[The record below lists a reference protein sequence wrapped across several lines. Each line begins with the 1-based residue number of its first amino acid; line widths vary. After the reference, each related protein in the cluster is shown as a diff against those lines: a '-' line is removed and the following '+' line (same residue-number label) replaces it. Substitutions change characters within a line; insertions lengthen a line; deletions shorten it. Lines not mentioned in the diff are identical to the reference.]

1 MTLCLTLLQDD
12 MNCAEKYVQYLCKW
26 LLDHCREDMEF
37 MVKNYDKSAIE
48 RLELVSSTPFVR
60 ISYTK
65 AVELLKNV
73 TGKKFDNKVEWGID
87 LASEHER
94 YAHQNLMLYFFLFK
108 GLWFFLF
115 QQLLFCALSGISI
128 LVMQC

>member
-1 MTLCLTLLQDD
+1 

-48 RLELVSSTPFVR
+48 RLELVSSTP
-60 ISYTK
+60 TK

-73 TGKKFDNKVEWGID
+73 TDKKFDNKVEWGID

-94 YAHQNLMLYFFLFK
+94 YPHWNFFFPNVFFL
-108 GLWFFLF
+108 LD
-115 QQLLFCALSGISI
+115 
-128 LVMQC
+128 